1 MQPPDRTLPQQPPV
15 IPPSAGKAAYEQPVL
30 VRYGDVRALTQAV
43 GGHGQLDGGHRGLT
57 PLRSQ
62 L

>member
-1 MQPPDRTLPQQPPV
+1 MQHPDGLHHPQPQA
-15 IPPSAGKAAYEQPVL
+15 IPQSAGKAPYEQPVL
-30 VRYGDVRALTQAV
+30 VEYGDVRTLTQAV
-43 GGHGQLDGGHRGLT
+43 GGRGQLDGGHRGLS

>member
-1 MQPPDRTLPQQPPV
+1 MRRPDGLQHAQPQATPQ
-15 IPPSAGKAAYEQPVL
+15 SAGKAPYEQPVL
-30 VRYGDVRALTQAV
+30 VEYGDARTLTQNV
-43 GGHGQLDGGHRGLT
+43 GGRNQLDGGHRGLT

>member
-1 MQPPDRTLPQQPPV
+1 MQRPDGLQLAQPQATLQ
-15 IPPSAGKAAYEQPVL
+15 SAGKAPYERPVL
-30 VRYGDVRALTQAV
+30 VEYGDIRSLTQST
-43 GGHGQLDGGHRGLT
+43 GGRGQLDGGHRGQT

>member
-1 MQPPDRTLPQQPPV
+1 MQHPDGLQHAPAPATPQ
-15 IPPSAGKAAYEQPVL
+15 SAGKTPYEQPVL
-30 VRYGDVRALTQAV
+30 VEYGDARSLTQAV
-43 GGHGQLDGGHRGLT
+43 GGRGQLDGAHRGLT

>member
-1 MQPPDRTLPQQPPV
+1 MQRPDGQPPV
-15 IPPSAGKAAYEQPVL
+15 QPAVNPQTAGKAAYEQPVL
-30 VRYGDVRALTQAV
+30 VQYGDVRTLTQAT

>member
-1 MQPPDRTLPQQPPV
+1 MRRPDGLQPAQLQANPQT
-15 IPPSAGKAAYEQPVL
+15 AGKASYEQPVL
-30 VRYGDVRALTQAV
+30 VEYGDARSLTQAV
-43 GGHGQLDGGHRGLT
+43 GGRGQLDGGHRGLT

>member
-1 MQPPDRTLPQQPPV
+1 MQLPDGLQSTQPQA
-15 IPPSAGKAAYEQPVL
+15 IPQSAGKAPYERPTL
-30 VRYGDVRALTQAV
+30 VEYGDVRSLTQNVAA
-43 GGHGQLDGGHRGLT
+43 HGKPDGGHRGLS